1 VDTVARKG
9 NWSDVQ
15 KRWLHRIGEQ
25 LQKEIVVDRQSLDE
39 EPFKSDGGFRVIDK
53 RFGGR
58 LEEVLSDLSEELWRT
73 AS

>member
-1 VDTVARKG
+1 
-9 NWSDVQ
+9 
-15 KRWLHRIGEQ
+15 
-25 LQKEIVVDRQSLDE
+25 KEIVVDRQSLDE